1 MCVRQETRSDGFCLH
16 ARHILGACRHL
27 HPVLAAAKKTRQHV
41 EERPAESSERGE
53 VLEMEAQASSTR
65 GDALEQQL
73 TSQVEA
79 DAEASLTGEAGEQLP
94 QTGMQYTNAFSVL
107 TQWPRA
113 ARAHPSLGLHCRPHT
128 FRPALARHTRLPAT
142 DHPMAVLQHL
152 GRCSSSHMQPLTFQ
166 HGENG
171 RSPSS
176 TYSL

>member
-1 MCVRQETRSDGFCLH
+1 
-16 ARHILGACRHL
+16 
-27 HPVLAAAKKTRQHV
+27 
-41 EERPAESSERGE
+41 
-53 VLEMEAQASSTR
+53 MEAPASSTR

-94 QTGMQYTNAFSVL
+94 QTGMRYTNAFSVL
-107 TQWPRA
+107 TQWSRP
-113 ARAHPSLGLHCRPHT
+113 ARAHSSLGLHCRPHT
-128 FRPALARHTRLPAT
+128 FRPALARHAHVVAPNRSV
-142 DHPMAVLQHL
+142 AVLQRL
-152 GRCSSSHMQPLTFQ
+152 GRCLRSRMQPLMPQ